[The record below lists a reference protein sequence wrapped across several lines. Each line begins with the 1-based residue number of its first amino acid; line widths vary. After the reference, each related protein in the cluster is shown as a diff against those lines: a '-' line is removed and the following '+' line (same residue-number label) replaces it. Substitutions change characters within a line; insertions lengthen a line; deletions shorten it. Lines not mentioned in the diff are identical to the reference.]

1 MEQKIKIAILGGTG
15 KAGTYLVREL
25 LHQGFSL
32 KLLLRNPENFKLQ
45 NPLIQVV
52 PGNARDYESV
62 RAVTEGCQAVIST
75 VGYRMGEPPLFSRA
89 TQNVLRAMW
98 EWGTSRYI
106 VLTGLSVDTPFDN
119 KNPKVQAATEWM
131 KTHYPETTADKQVE
145 YQLFTESTADWTLV
159 RLPWIHL
166 TDGEEKVTPSL
177 ADCRAE
183 GVSAGALARF
193 VVEQLFDKTYLRQ
206 APFVFNA

>member
-15 KAGTYLVREL
+15 KAGTYLVKEL

-32 KLLLRNPENFKLQ
+32 KLLLRNSENFQFQ

-52 PGNARDYESV
+52 QGDARDYESV
-62 RAVTEGCQAVIST
+62 RAVTQGCQAVISA
-75 VGYRMGEPPLFSRA
+75 VGYREGELPIFSQA
-89 TQNVLRAMW
+89 TQNVLQAM
-98 EWGTSRYI
+98 EAWGIARYLS
-106 VLTGLSVDTPFDN
+106 LTGLNVDTPFDQ
-119 KNPKVQAATEWM
+119 KNPKVQTATEWM
-131 KTHYPETTADKQVE
+131 KVNYPKTTTDKQIE
-145 YQLFTESTADWTLV
+145 YQRLAESTVDWTLV

-166 TDGEEKVTPSL
+166 TDSEDDVNVSL
-177 ADCRAE
+177 EDCPGE

-193 VVEQLFDKTYLRQ
+193 LVAQLFDKTYLRQ